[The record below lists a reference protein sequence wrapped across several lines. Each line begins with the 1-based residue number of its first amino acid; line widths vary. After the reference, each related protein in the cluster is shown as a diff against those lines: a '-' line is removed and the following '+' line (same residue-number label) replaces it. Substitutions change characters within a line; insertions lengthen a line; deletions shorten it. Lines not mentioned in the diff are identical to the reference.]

1 MLYSKAKLFKWRVT
15 HHCPCGVLY
24 MNARMQNLTKA
35 NDFSACSDQKL
46 IKNQIHHDSWACLSV
61 LTDVTQCD
69 VTASL
74 VLNLRIAHFA
84 LQVSSQST
92 APTMLH
98 ETSGLT
104 LHTVFCF
111 YKDNDSVIV
120 ENKDSIFLPSK

>member
-1 MLYSKAKLFKWRVT
+1 
-15 HHCPCGVLY
+15 
-24 MNARMQNLTKA
+24 MQNLA
-35 NDFSACSDQKL
+35 MAIVFSTCSDQKL
-46 IKNQIHHDSWACLSV
+46 IKNQIHHDSWVCLSM
-61 LTDVTQCD
+61 LTDVAQCD

-84 LQVSSQST
+84 LQVPSQST

-111 YKDNDSVIV
+111 YKEMTV
-120 ENKDSIFLPSK
+120 